1 MTLDQMRYFMEV
13 AYCRSFSQAAQNL
26 FISQPNLT
34 KYIASME
41 KELGVKLFDRT
52 TRKVELTEAGE
63 RLLSKSQLV
72 LMPFL
77 RELEDIQTELS
88 SNRHNIYVGVAR
100 DEKLPDS
107 FIEIIRRRNFSDSGS
122 RIILI
127 QDSHLSLSNGIRGQY
142 NMVISSDRHLR
153 TLAGLNYVNL
163 QHFRMILAV
172 SKHHPL
178 ANKPDLTPPD
188 FRNELIYFALPQGT
202 TFTPGAANPIYY
214 RIGGLVNIK
223 LLSSPSDALY
233 NADLC
238 SGAAIVPDLTD
249 SSRFPDIRFVNF
261 EDHLDAT
268 PTQQRLFWPREES
281 DPRILALL
289 EEIIALFGPAESN

>member
-1 MTLDQMRYFMEV
+1 MTIDHIRYFVEV

-26 FISQPNLT
+26 YISQPNLT
-34 KYIASME
+34 KYIAALE
-41 KELGVKLFDRT
+41 KSLGVKLFDRT
-52 TRKVELTEAGE
+52 TRRVELTEAGE
-63 RLLSKSQLV
+63 RLLSKAQTILV
-72 LMPFL
+72 PFL

-88 SNRHNIYVGVAR
+88 SNRQNIYIGVAR
-100 DEKLPDS
+100 DEILPDS
-107 FIEIIRRRNFSDSGS
+107 FIDVLRRYNLSSSGG

-127 QDSHLSLSNGIRGQY
+127 QDTHLGLSNGIRGQY

-153 TLAGLNYVNL
+153 TLPGLNYLSL
-163 QHFRMILAV
+163 QNFQMILAV

-178 ANKPDLTPPD
+178 ANKPNLTPPD

-202 TFTPGAANPIYY
+202 TITPSAANPIYY

-223 LLSSPSDALY
+223 LMPSPSDALY
-233 NADLC
+233 NANLC

-261 EDHLDAT
+261 EANQDFT
-268 PTQQRLFWPREES
+268 PTRQRLFWPREET
-281 DPRILALL
+281 DPQILALL
-289 EEIIALFGPAESN
+289 DQFLTLYGPAESN